1 MKRKQSTGAQ
11 RWGQVHVEILK
22 NCGGLPRQEGYP
34 IFSNTTLTGQMRLD

>member
-22 NCGGLPRQEGYP
+22 NCGGLPP
-34 IFSNTTLTGQMRLD
+34 TGGIPHFFKYYIDRADAA